1 MLITTIYLSVLS
13 VWMII
18 SPRTIFMLCRVAML
32 SIKLALMSGY
42 RLTGIIV
49 LLVEQRYVQ
58 ENLFYNAYL
67 SHDCFP
73 SRLGR
78 DWHRQL
84 HILIS
89 YIKKSVF
96 FCHFVSRTKK
106 PPSGILAIRFHSP
119 FYNSFVTSDPC
130 FGSMFC

>member
-1 MLITTIYLSVLS
+1 MLITTINLSVLS

-18 SPRTIFMLCRVAML
+18 SPRMIFALCRVAML

-42 RLTGIIV
+42 RLAGIIV

-73 SRLGR
+73 SRLGC

-89 YIKKSVF
+89 YIKNQF
-96 FCHFVSRTKK
+96 F
-106 PPSGILAIRFHSP
+106 L
-119 FYNSFVTSDPC
+119 SFC
-130 FGSMFC
+130 FTN